1 MEVAGQNSVVYDEDE
16 ALKRLYEVFGASC
29 TLDNIA
35 YAYCKANRNIDL
47 AGEILYDMKGSS
59 STSGNH
65 SSNSDAKV
73 EESSESSDGHSFE
86 NSFNGRKSF
95 KPKARPV
102 SAGTV
107 SSVIGKSYVRPKP
120 SFNGSNGMTKPP
132 KLDARTMPVTGIWRE
147 KSAPKADSSKRG
159 QLQEDMEDFLFKML
173 GDGFKLER
181 NVIRE
186 VLDTCGYDMKKSLD
200 NLLDRS
206 AMALD
211 KRPDVRDA
219 SGKIADMKRKSEA
232 PASEKQSKDLNCVRG
247 NGNIAS
253 VKEVELHQRQ
263 KERHDIQKEVW
274 SNLFSYREY
283 VEKPPKRYVRGENT
297 SSAYGVGHVVFEPPK
312 DSMEEYKINMD
323 FRRRNNEDD
332 AEDEADYQCVRKAVK
347 EYRVTMKEYY
357 KAAVEAFAKGEQVK
371 AEKLLEQGQFYKNK
385 AREADEESSKMILQT
400 RDSETPEMTLDLHE
414 HDPKDAVRLLKCH
427 LSSLSG
433 CSSFDH
439 LKVIFDANDQ
449 ANKKR
454 SCKRLVLKLLEQE
467 SIKWVE
473 GEMAGTI
480 LIRLDNID
488 RKQLSFFKA

>member
-1 MEVAGQNSVVYDEDE
+1 MEVAGQNGVVYNEDE
-16 ALKRLYEVFGASC
+16 ALKRLYDVFGASC

-47 AGEILYDMKGSS
+47 AGEILYDMKGGS
-59 STSGNH
+59 STSGTH
-65 SSNSDAKV
+65 SSNSDAKA
-73 EESSESSDGHSFE
+73 EELSESSDGLSSE
-86 NSFNGRKSF
+86 NSFRGRKGF
-95 KPKARPV
+95 KPKVRPV

-107 SSVIGKSYVRPKP
+107 SSVIGKSYVRPTV
-120 SFNGSNGMTKPP
+120 SGNGSNGMTKPP

-147 KSAPKADSSKRG
+147 KSTPKADSSKN
-159 QLQEDMEDFLFKML
+159 QLQEEMEDFLFKML

-186 VLDTCGYDMKKSLD
+186 VLGTCGYDMKKSLE

-211 KRPDVRDA
+211 KRPVDVRDA
-219 SGKIADMKRKSEA
+219 SGEVADMKRKSEV
-232 PASEKQSKDLNCVRG
+232 PGFEKQSKDLNCNRG
-247 NGNIAS
+247 NGNIVS
-253 VKEVELHQRQ
+253 VKEAELHHRQ

-283 VEKPPKRYVRGENT
+283 VEEPRKRFVRGENT
-297 SSAYGVGHVVFEPPK
+297 SSAYGVGHVVFEPPE

-323 FRRRNNEDD
+323 FRRRDNEDD

-357 KAAVEAFAKGEQVK
+357 KAAVEAFAKGEQIK

-400 RDSETPEMTLDLHE
+400 RGSETPEMTLDLHE

-454 SCKRLVLKLLEQE
+454 SCRRLVLKLLEQE

-473 GEMAGTI
+473 GKMAGTI

>member
-1 MEVAGQNSVVYDEDE
+1 MEIAGQNGGVYDEDE
-16 ALKRLYEVFGASC
+16 ALRRLYDVFGASC
-29 TLDNIA
+29 TLENIA
-35 YAYCKANRNIDL
+35 HAYCKANRNIDL
-47 AGEILYDMKGSS
+47 AGEILYDMKEGS
-59 STSGNH
+59 STSGNQ
-65 SSNSDAKV
+65 SCNSDAKV
-73 EESSESSDGHSFE
+73 EVSSESSDGRSFE
-86 NSFNGRKSF
+86 SSFNGRKGF
-95 KPKARPV
+95 KPKIRPV

-107 SSVIGKSYVRPKP
+107 SSVIGKSYVKP
-120 SFNGSNGMTKPP
+120 APSVNGFNGTTKPP

-147 KSAPKADSSKRG
+147 KSKPKADSSKRD
-159 QLQEDMEDFLFKML
+159 QLQEDMEEFLFKML

-186 VLDTCGYDMKKSLD
+186 VLETCGYDMKKSLE

-211 KRPDVRDA
+211 KRPADVRDVP
-219 SGKIADMKRKSEA
+219 GKVADMKRKSEA
-232 PASEKQSKDLNCVRG
+232 PGFEKQSNDLNCTRG
-247 NGNIAS
+247 NGNIDS
-253 VKEVELHQRQ
+253 VKEAEVHQRQ

-283 VEKPPKRYVRGENT
+283 VEKPPKRYVRRENT
-297 SSAYGVGHVVFEPPK
+297 NLPYGDGHVVFEPPK
-312 DSMEEYKINMD
+312 DSAEEYKINMD
-323 FRRRNNEDD
+323 FRRRDNEDD

-357 KAAVEAFAKGEQVK
+357 KAAVEAFAKGEQIK
-371 AEKLLEQGQFYKNK
+371 AEKLLEKGQFYKNK

-400 RDSETPEMTLDLHE
+400 RDSEPPLELDLHE
-414 HDPKDAVRLLKCH
+414 HDPKEAVRLLKCH

-433 CSSFDH
+433 FSSFDH
-439 LKVIFDANDQ
+439 LKIIFDANDQ

-454 SCKRLVLKLLEQE
+454 SCRRLVLKLLEQE

-473 GEMAGTI
+473 GETAGTI